1 MRGLK
6 GVKMK
11 EQEKKKNK
19 DENGLFGG
27 LRALFGVDISSWL

>member
-6 GVKMK
+6 GVRMK
-11 EQEKKKNK
+11 EQEGKMNREE
-19 DENGLFGG
+19 DGSFGG